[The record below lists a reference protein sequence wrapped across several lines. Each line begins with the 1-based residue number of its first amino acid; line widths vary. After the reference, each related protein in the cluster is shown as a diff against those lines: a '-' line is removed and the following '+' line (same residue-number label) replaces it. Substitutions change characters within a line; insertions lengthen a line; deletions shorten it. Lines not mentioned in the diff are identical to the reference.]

1 MDEDWDGDASDLDSE
16 AETDCPTGDWDS
28 HPRSL
33 RDHYTDEADWE
44 TGSGSD
50 VDIYMSEEDQNQDQ
64 DLKTDQDYKGDWE
77 EDEEWD
83 SSGSTE
89 DLQGLR
95 GVFPLLQKGL
105 RADRV
110 SWGSDAELE
119 YLRDGESLLV
129 LKFLW
134 RIRIQSRSKEGPP
147 SFSSG
152 V

>member
-1 MDEDWDGDASDLDSE
+1 MDEDQDGDTSDLDSE
-16 AETDCPTGDWDS
+16 AELDCPVGDWDS

-33 RDHYTDEADWE
+33 RDHYANEADWE
-44 TGSGSD
+44 TGSESD
-50 VDIYMSEEDQNQDQ
+50 VDIYMGEEEQDQ
-64 DLKTDQDYKGDWE
+64 DQDWCLKSDQDYEGDWE
-77 EDEEWD
+77 EDEKWD

-89 DLQGLR
+89 YLRGLR

-129 LKFLW
+129 LRFWW
-134 RIRIQSRSKEGPP
+134 RVLIQSW
-147 SFSSG
+147 
-152 V
+152 